1 MSGGNLNKARPSY
14 RKTDNSMD
22 YFPSFSPD
30 RYSRYAQLLCLSVL
44 GICALGFA
52 GWLWYGPILTLPGA
66 GFYQMKVNTVIGLA
80 CGAVS
85 LWLFIGKHR
94 RPAARRTSQALA
106 AAMVA
111 LGAINLAQYLFGI
124 DIGIDELLL
133 PDPFAHG
140 PQLPGRPSVP
150 TSCGFIAAGAAL
162 LMLQQKRW
170 NARAAKLAA
179 VSVCAWLGLAIA
191 YLYGLAS
198 IYRFNAYGGVAIP
211 TITCFILLNAGI
223 LLAQAQQGF
232 MFYFTNRSYAGLAAR
247 RLLPTAVLAPV
258 LLNWLVLLGHEV
270 EMFDIRTA
278 LAIETIIIAL
288 VLTLVIGWCARS
300 LLAFE
305 RLVSIKQSEK
315 VQALEKAARLAH
327 YDALTGL
334 PNRVLLNERLGEA
347 IKATGRKAGSVSLLF
362 IDLDR
367 FKPINDTHGHQA
379 GDSVLI
385 QIGQR
390 LREVV
395 RETDTVARLGGDE
408 FVVLLAETRAADD
421 AGLIAGKL
429 ITAIEQPYK
438 VGEEEMYL
446 SASIGISVFPK
457 DGMEPQTLMEHADA
471 AMYYAKSLGKRNYQF
486 YAPHMT
492 HEAVRRASIE
502 RQIRMALDD
511 SAFVVEY
518 QPKVSVSNG
527 RLIGVEALVRFKPVD
542 GRPPVSPVEFIP
554 IAEESG
560 LIVPLGRWVLM
571 EACRQNKAW
580 QDAGYLP
587 LPVSVNVS
595 AAQFRSGNFAD
606 IVHTALKSTGLS
618 PAYLDLEITETTV
631 MQNFDYAIG
640 LMRQLQGLGVS
651 VSIDDFG
658 TGSSSLSKL
667 KLFSADTLKID
678 RSFIRDLP
686 HDRDDAAI
694 TCAII
699 DLARNLNQ
707 RVIAEGVETQEQ
719 FAFLQEHGCDEVQ
732 GFYFSAP
739 LPAEKFESM
748 YARQW

>member
-1 MSGGNLNKARPSY
+1 
-14 RKTDNSMD
+14 MD
-22 YFPSFSPD
+22 HLLSFSPD
-30 RYSRYAQLLCLSVL
+30 RYSRIAQILSLTVL
-44 GICALGFA
+44 GICTLGFV
-52 GWLWYGPILTLPGA
+52 GWVWYGPILTSFVA
-66 GFYQMKVNTVIGLA
+66 GFYQMKINTIFTLA

-85 LWLFIGKHR
+85 LWCQIGRHR
-94 RPAARRTSQALA
+94 RPAVRTAGRGLA
-106 AAMVA
+106 VIMVV
-111 LGAINLAQYLFGI
+111 LGLLNLSQYLWNI
-124 DIGIDELLL
+124 NIGIDELLRG
-133 PDPFAHG
+133 DPFAAPH
-140 PQLPGRPSVP
+140 QFPGRTSVP
-150 TSCGFIAAGAAL
+150 SSCGIIAAGLAL
-162 LMLQQKRW
+162 LGLQHKKW
-170 NARAAKLAA
+170 NSRAVKLAA
-179 VSVCAWLGLAIA
+179 VSACVWIGLGVA

-198 IYRFNAYGGVAIP
+198 LYQFNAFGGLAIP
-211 TITCFILLNAGI
+211 TIICFILLNIGV
-223 LLAQAQQGF
+223 LLSQAQQGF

-247 RLLPTAVLAPV
+247 RLLPTAILAPV
-258 LLNWLVLLGHEV
+258 LLNWLVLFGHEA
-270 EMFDIRTA
+270 EMIDIRTA

-288 VLTLVIGWCARS
+288 VLTIVVGWCARS

-347 IKATGRKAGSVSLLF
+347 IKAAGRKAGSVSLLF

-379 GDSVLI
+379 GDNVLI

-408 FVVLLAETRAADD
+408 FVVLLAETRATDD

-502 RQIRMALDD
+502 RQMRMALDEGG
-511 SAFVVEY
+511 FVVEY

-527 RLIGVEALVRFKPVD
+527 RLIGVEALVRFKPTD
-542 GRPPVSPVEFIP
+542 GRQPVSPVEFIP

-560 LIVPLGRWVLM
+560 LIVPLGRWVLE

-580 QDAGYLP
+580 QNAGYVP

-606 IVHTALKSTGLS
+606 VVHHALKTTGLS

-686 HDRDDAAI
+686 HNRDDAAI

>member
-1 MSGGNLNKARPSY
+1 
-14 RKTDNSMD
+14 MD
-22 YFPSFSPD
+22 SFPSFSPD
-30 RYSRYAQLLCLSVL
+30 RYSRYAQFLGLTVL
-44 GICALGFA
+44 GICALVFA
-52 GWLWYGPILTLPGA
+52 GWAWYEPILTESGVAL
-66 GFYQMKVNTVIGLA
+66 YQMKVNTIIGLA

-85 LWLFIGKHR
+85 LWLHIGKHR
-94 RPAARRTSQALA
+94 RLAVRRAARGLA
-106 AAMVA
+106 GLMAAIGLLNM
-111 LGAINLAQYLFGI
+111 IQYLF
-124 DIGIDELLL
+124 DVNVGIDELLQR
-133 PDPFAHG
+133 DPYTAANRN
-140 PQLPGRPSVP
+140 PGRMSVP
-150 TSCGFIAAGAAL
+150 TSCGMIITGATL

-170 NARAAKLAA
+170 SSRGVKLAA
-179 VSVCAWLGLAIA
+179 VSMFAWTGLAVA

-198 IYRFNAYGGVAIP
+198 LYEFNAYGGIAIP
-211 TITCFILLNAGI
+211 TVACFILLNAGI

-247 RLLPTAVLAPV
+247 RLLPTAIITPI

-270 EMFDIRTA
+270 GMIDIRTA

-288 VLTLVIGWCARS
+288 VLTLVVGWCARS

-315 VQALEKAARLAH
+315 MQALEKAARLAH
-327 YDALTGL
+327 YDGLTGL

-347 IKATGRKAGSVSLLF
+347 IKAAGRKAGSVSLLF

-379 GDSVLI
+379 GDNVLI

-390 LREVV
+390 LRDVV
-395 RETDTVARLGGDE
+395 RESDTVARLGGDE
-408 FVVLLAETRAADD
+408 FVVLLAETRANDD

-438 VGEEEMYL
+438 VGEDEMYL

-457 DGMEPQTLMEHADA
+457 DGMEPQALMEHADA

-502 RQIRMALDD
+502 RQMRIALEEGGF
-511 SAFVVEY
+511 AVEY

-527 RLIGVEALVRFKPVD
+527 RLIGVEALVRFKPTD
-542 GRPPVSPVEFIP
+542 GRPPISPVEFIP

-560 LIVPLGRWVLM
+560 LIVPLGRWVLE

-587 LPVSVNVS
+587 LQVSVNVS

-606 IVHTALKSTGLS
+606 LVHNALKSTGLS

-631 MQNFDYAIG
+631 MQNFEYAIK

-686 HDRDDAAI
+686 DDRDDAAI

-707 RVIAEGVETQEQ
+707 RVIAEGVETKEQ